1 MTAHQFFDFFRFIVN
16 TKPVNDGAGG
26 FIHPTYFNPGASLR
40 NLMTTLSRALTDV
53 MSQKWACETSITTF
67 SIASRKSKWLVKRSA
82 DAKNTWPVTV
92 YVRLVPPELRLHA

>member
-1 MTAHQFFDFFRFIVN
+1 MN

-26 FIHPTYFNPGASLR
+26 FIHPTYFNPGA
-40 NLMTTLSRALTDV
+40 LSTELNDHLIGALTDV

-82 DAKNTWPVTV
+82 DAKNTAGDGIRPA
-92 YVRLVPPELRLHA
+92 RPLQN